1 MASSDQMSAADLPE
15 ELKDAG
21 LAGNWILDSSRTTV
35 TLKNRSIFGLVPVK
49 GVFRQVNGTGT
60 VSPTGQVSGAFV
72 VAAASVDTKNTK
84 RDNHL
89 RSADFFDSANYPDIT
104 FSVSGIWPSDVGVT
118 VTGMLSVRGRARPL
132 TFDGAAAIH
141 GDGEVRL
148 DAAVAINRADFGLT
162 WNFLGMVA
170 MDTAISV
177 HAVFTRR

>member
-1 MASSDQMSAADLPE
+1 MAPSDQMSAPGLPE
-15 ELKDAG
+15 LLKDAG
-21 LAGNWILDSSRTTV
+21 LAGNWVLDSARTTV

-49 GVFRQVNGTGT
+49 GIFRQVSGTGT

-72 VAAASVDTKNTK
+72 VTAASVDTKNIK

-89 RSADFFDSANYPDIT
+89 RSADFFESANYPDIT
-104 FSVSGIWPSDVGVT
+104 FAVSGIWPSDVGIT

-132 TFDGAAAIH
+132 TFDGAAAID
-141 GDGEVRL
+141 GDGDVRI
-148 DAAVAINRADFGLT
+148 DAAVTINRADFGLS

-170 MDTAISV
+170 MDTDISV